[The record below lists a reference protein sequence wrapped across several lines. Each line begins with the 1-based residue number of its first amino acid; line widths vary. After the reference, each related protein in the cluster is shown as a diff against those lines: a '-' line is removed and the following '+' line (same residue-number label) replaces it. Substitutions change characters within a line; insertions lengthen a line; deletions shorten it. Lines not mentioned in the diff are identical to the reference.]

1 MLKRI
6 LLGIS
11 LLLFVASASAF
22 TLTDS
27 KGVVHTSDSYKGKW
41 VLVNFWATWCPPCLE
56 EIPDLIAL
64 HEKYRKT
71 KLEVIGIAMDYQDPK
86 QVLGFADS
94 MFISYPIVLGNSKI
108 AAQFGPLQGLPTTYL
123 YNPEGKLVAHQ
134 VGGITQQAVESYIN
148 SRSTAKK

>member
-56 EIPDLIAL
+56 EIPDLITL

-94 MFISYPIVLGNSKI
+94 MFISYPIVLGDSKI
-108 AAQFGPLQGLPTTYL
+108 AAQFGRLQGLPTSYL
-123 YNPEGKLVAHQ
+123 YNPEGKLVAYQ
-134 VGGITQQAVESYIN
+134 VGALTKKAVEDYIN
-148 SRSTAKK
+148 SKAANKK